1 MDCAKAQSAPKGEV
15 EMGKVE
21 MGRYLRSGQTPLP
34 YYGRNRGLATE
45 WCGKEIKKASR
56 PGMATEKKRKKTTTM
71 SKILEEYR
79 KEMYQEGFEEGFK
92 EGLQEADI
100 EIATRM
106 LVDGKLRLEE
116 IVEYT
121 GLEMAE
127 VEELARKMSTQECE
141 K

>member
-1 MDCAKAQSAPKGEV
+1 
-15 EMGKVE
+15 
-21 MGRYLRSGQTPLP
+21 
-34 YYGRNRGLATE
+34 
-45 WCGKEIKKASR
+45 
-56 PGMATEKKRKKTTTM
+56 MATEKKRKKTTTM
-71 SKILEEYR
+71 SKILEEYG
-79 KEMYQEGFEEGFK
+79 KEMYQEGMH
-92 EGLQEADI
+92 EAII

>member
-1 MDCAKAQSAPKGEV
+1 
-15 EMGKVE
+15 
-21 MGRYLRSGQTPLP
+21 
-34 YYGRNRGLATE
+34 
-45 WCGKEIKKASR
+45 
-56 PGMATEKKRKKTTTM
+56 M
-71 SKILEEYR
+71 SKILEEYG

-92 EGLQEADI
+92 EGFEEGLQEAAI

-127 VEELARKMSTQECE
+127 VEELARKMSTQECAEENKE

>member
-1 MDCAKAQSAPKGEV
+1 
-15 EMGKVE
+15 
-21 MGRYLRSGQTPLP
+21 
-34 YYGRNRGLATE
+34 
-45 WCGKEIKKASR
+45 
-56 PGMATEKKRKKTTTM
+56 M
-71 SKILEEYR
+71 SKILEEYGE
-79 KEMYQEGFEEGFK
+79 KMYQEGMH
-92 EGLQEADI
+92 EAII

-127 VEELARKMSTQECE
+127 VEELARKMSTREYEERKE

>member
-1 MDCAKAQSAPKGEV
+1 
-15 EMGKVE
+15 
-21 MGRYLRSGQTPLP
+21 
-34 YYGRNRGLATE
+34 
-45 WCGKEIKKASR
+45 
-56 PGMATEKKRKKTTTM
+56 M
-71 SKILEEYR
+71 SKILEEYG
-79 KEMYQEGFEEGFK
+79 KEMYREGFE

-106 LVDGKLRLEE
+106 LVDEKLSLEE

-141 K
+141 E

>member
-1 MDCAKAQSAPKGEV
+1 
-15 EMGKVE
+15 
-21 MGRYLRSGQTPLP
+21 
-34 YYGRNRGLATE
+34 
-45 WCGKEIKKASR
+45 
-56 PGMATEKKRKKTTTM
+56 M
-71 SKILEEYR
+71 SKILEEYGEQVR
-79 KEMYQEGFEEGFK
+79 REV
-92 EGLQEADI
+92 DI

-127 VEELARKMSTQECE
+127 VEELARKMSTRECE

>member
-1 MDCAKAQSAPKGEV
+1 
-15 EMGKVE
+15 
-21 MGRYLRSGQTPLP
+21 
-34 YYGRNRGLATE
+34 
-45 WCGKEIKKASR
+45 
-56 PGMATEKKRKKTTTM
+56 M
-71 SKILEEYR
+71 SKIFEEYR
-79 KEMYQEGFEEGFK
+79 KEMYQEGFEEG
-92 EGLQEADI
+92 LQEAAI

-127 VEELARKMSTQECE
+127 VEELARKMSTQECAEENKE

>member
-1 MDCAKAQSAPKGEV
+1 
-15 EMGKVE
+15 
-21 MGRYLRSGQTPLP
+21 
-34 YYGRNRGLATE
+34 
-45 WCGKEIKKASR
+45 
-56 PGMATEKKRKKTTTM
+56 M

-79 KEMYQEGFEEGFK
+79 KEMYREGFKEGFEEG
-92 EGLQEADI
+92 LQEAAI
-100 EIATRM
+100 KIATRM

-127 VEELARKMSTQECE
+127 VEELARKMSTRVCE

>member
-1 MDCAKAQSAPKGEV
+1 
-15 EMGKVE
+15 
-21 MGRYLRSGQTPLP
+21 
-34 YYGRNRGLATE
+34 
-45 WCGKEIKKASR
+45 
-56 PGMATEKKRKKTTTM
+56 MATEKKRKKTTTM
-71 SKILEEYR
+71 SKILEEYG
-79 KEMYQEGFEEGFK
+79 KEQAH
-92 EGLQEADI
+92 EAI
-100 EIATRM
+100 VEIATRM